1 MITFVGIMVMF
12 FSFVGIIFTLTI
24 LAPMLEFWVMPFI
37 IFIAFMFFIYIISIV
52 IKSGRHI
59 KEETEKLNEK
69 IKKSIKE

>member
-1 MITFVGIMVMF
+1 MITFIGIMIML
-12 FSFVGIIFTLTI
+12 FSFMGIIFTLTI
-24 LAPMLEFWVMPFI
+24 LAPMLEFWIMSFI
-37 IFIAFMFFIYIISIV
+37 IFMAFIFFVYIIFIV